1 MDEPALKAKTPE
13 GHAIAA
19 ARVSALG
26 GTELRLDAPGGGSA
40 QVLDGIQI
48 RTKLKLNSAPETTL
62 AKSSKISQFF
72 LQFVA
77 KSSVFRKKMWFL
89 EQCKGVHF
97 IDFGESFQT
106 HIYLQNF
113 VSIQPRTSPPKCLL
127 NFKFTT
133 SR

>member
-72 LQFVA
+72 ENFSEDFWNA
-77 KSSVFRKKMWFL
+77 CARKKNSGTL
-89 EQCKGVHF
+89 LDPEN
-97 IDFGESFQT
+97 
-106 HIYLQNF
+106 YL
-113 VSIQPRTSPPKCLL
+113 R
-127 NFKFTT
+127 
-133 SR
+133 